1 MKAEEVFQ
9 RYLEKGET
17 ILWIGRP
24 GPGRTLT
31 PAEVRH
37 LVYLL
42 FITAFL
48 AWMGVDLLPQARAGS
63 LSGFLV
69 LLLVLIGVWSIAAY
83 VFAGSVVR
91 SFMRRAAMLYC
102 LTTDRALIV
111 EASERRHWAWVRL
124 AEDTPVSVTEHG
136 QGRGSVSIGR
146 RYDFDTEDWPL
157 FRGFTFY
164 NVKNVEQVRRMIDRL
179 QDGYHANRAISGGRP
194 GGADKTAL
202 AYSPARRQKA
212 P

>member
-1 MKAEEVFQ
+1 MKTEEVFQ

-24 GPGRTLT
+24 GPGHTLT
-31 PAEVRH
+31 PAEIRH

-42 FITAFL
+42 LVTIVVAF
-48 AWMGVDLLPQARAGS
+48 AGADFLPRALAGS
-63 LSGFLV
+63 LAGGVV
-69 LLLVLIGVWSIAAY
+69 LTLALLGVEALAAF

-91 SFMRRAAMLYC
+91 SFRRRAAMLYC

-111 EASERRHWAWVRL
+111 EASEKRHWAWVRL
-124 AEDTPVSVTEHG
+124 AEDTPISVVETRG
-136 QGRGSVSIGR
+136 GRGSVSIGR

-164 NVKNVEQVRRMIDRL
+164 NVPNVSQIQRIIERL
-179 QDGYHANRAISGGRP
+179 QDGYHVNRAKGTGRP
-194 GGADKTAL
+194 GGADRSASL
-202 AYSPARRQKA
+202 DARLPRR
-212 P
+212 